1 MSSNFWLQSKKPI
14 LALAPMEGVTD
25 AAFRTLCKEQ
35 GADVVYTEFTAAEAI
50 IHGGPSVL
58 KKLAH
63 RDDERPV
70 ICQIFGKTPEAFAT
84 AAKKVQDLGF
94 DGLDLNFGCP
104 ARKVV
109 SRGSGVALLREPQFA
124 RQLIEAALS
133 SITIP
138 LSIKVRSSIR
148 KESKDVAPGTQER
161 STALD
166 LVNAIEGLPISAIMV
181 HGRNYEQ
188 GHQGEVDTAMI
199 KAVKEKFPGLV
210 LANGGITSPEDVQRM
225 LQQTGADGVGIARGS
240 WGQPWIFT
248 QARQLQEHGQY
259 TPITPEQISAIIRRH
274 AELLFEAKD
283 AHGIIEFRKHFGNY
297 IKGFRGAAEW
307 RAKAVRVETLADVE
321 QIIQAIL
328 HRGQAAE

>member
-1 MSSNFWLQSKKPI
+1 MSTNFWLQLKKPI

-25 AAFRTLCKEQ
+25 VAFRTLCKEQ
-35 GADVVYTEFTAAEAI
+35 GADVVYTEFIAAEAI
-50 IHGGPSVL
+50 IHGGASVL
-58 KKLAH
+58 KKMTH

-70 ICQIFGKTPEAFAT
+70 ICQIFGKTPEAFSK
-84 AAKKVQDLGF
+84 AAKKVQAMGF

-148 KESKDVAPGTQER
+148 KESKDIAPGTQER

-166 LVNAIEGLPISAIMV
+166 LVEAIHDLPISAIMV

-188 GHQGEVDTAMI
+188 GHQGAVDTAMI

-210 LANGGITSPEDVQRM
+210 LANGGITSPADVKSM
-225 LQQTGADGVGIARGS
+225 LQQTGADGVGIARGT
-240 WGQPWIFT
+240 WGQPWIFS
-248 QARQLQEHGQY
+248 QARQLLNDG
-259 TPITPEQISAIIRRH
+259 TFDPLSTEQVTTVIRRH
-274 AELLFEAKD
+274 AQLLFEAKD

-297 IKGFRGAAEW
+297 IKGFPGAAEL
-307 RAKAVRVETLADVE
+307 RAKAVRVENMKDVE
-321 QIIQAIL
+321 NVISDMSNK
-328 HRGQAAE
+328 GESN